1 MAEKRVTYL
10 IGAGASAN
18 ALPVVN
24 GMNERLWVFYYYTFQ
39 RNVQVRNFG
48 PEFDKN
54 INIENLL
61 INIEQHY
68 SIDTYAK
75 KLIIRENKNEYLFLK
90 NFLTSYFLFEQ
101 TNKNKTKLNE
111 SIDKY
116 IHEHKRKIESK
127 IYRTGKTMKSYAER
141 LFDKMNIRID
151 YRYDSFF
158 ATLLQK
164 EDDILKLPNNINI
177 ISWNYDIQFELAYQN
192 FINKIET
199 DNVKRNLNI
208 KLNYY
213 DGANKIDKSI
223 ASIYK
228 INGEASYTNKEL
240 IFNSDFNTLIDKI
253 KSEFENNDSNKTNLH
268 YSWENKDF
276 YPNNLSFNLGTIMSQ
291 SEIIVIIGYS
301 FPTFNREI
309 DRKLF
314 YEFNKVCA
322 KKSSGKV
329 EAIFKKIYIQD
340 TPENAPKI
348 KERLKAIGNNLY
360 DVAEIYPEVVQFLIP
375 YEL

>member
-1 MAEKRVTYL
+1 MTDKRVTYL

-24 GMNERLWVFYYYTFQ
+24 GMNERLWVFYYYTYQ
-39 RNVQVRNFG
+39 RNVQVRDSG
-48 PEFDKN
+48 PEYNNN

-101 TNKNKTKLNE
+101 TNKDETKLNE

-116 IHEHKRKIESK
+116 IREHKRKIESK